1 MNNRIL
7 LACSAAAGLLVLASA
22 PGPARAAPTCCVG
35 YYDHEDAK
43 QNTNNIISTLTD
55 KINAMQL
62 AIIEALRLG
71 TGQLSG
77 NSKEQIGAQ
86 SNMANVN
93 DDRRVVGNV
102 EMARFNAI
110 RSAAS
115 GASSCNTTTAGLATG
130 GLNRNVASL
139 AANLNTDMVSW
150 GLGSKDNVPSSRG
163 SDIAVQALLQR
174 HCQLYANSDDS
185 RSGLCPNASAG
196 DLADADIDI
205 GKSLYAKMSG
215 TEAVAL
221 DQQRLDAAKTFLL
234 RAMDPRPMGAMV
246 SGEATTQ
253 GGREKANA
261 RHAAA
266 ARLSIAQYAANDVL
280 ARRTPQ
286 QDSGSLKSWA
296 SGTAQQISGYEG
308 SSMPNG
314 VSWFDAMDIKARSWY
329 QNANWGTAVASQ
341 SAEQATKD
349 SAAILAYQAYVQ
361 WETYKLIEKQ
371 NMMFSA
377 MLALQT
383 EESRGIQSRPQR

>member
-1 MNNRIL
+1 MKHL
-7 LACSAAAGLLVLASA
+7 SLFLAAAVSLGAASLAV
-22 PGPARAAPTCCVG
+22 PANAAPTCCVG

-62 AIIEALRLG
+62 AIIEAMRLG

-115 GASSCNTTTAGLATG
+115 GASSCNTTTAGIATG
-130 GLNRNVASL
+130 GLNKNVASL
-139 AANLNTDMVSW
+139 SASLTTDMVKW
-150 GLGSKDNVPSSRG
+150 DLGGDDSVPSARG
-163 SDIAVQALLQR
+163 TDVAVQALLQR
-174 HCQLYANSDDS
+174 HCSLYANNGDKA
-185 RSGLCPNASAG
+185 SGLCASAASG
-196 DLADADIDI
+196 DLMDADVDI
-205 GKSLYAKMSG
+205 GKSLYAKMNG
-215 TEAVAL
+215 TEAFAL
-221 DQQRLDAAKTFLL
+221 DQQRLDAAKTFLIQSTS
-234 RAMDPRPMGAMV
+234 PRPQGAMLPQ
-246 SGEATTQ
+246 EATSQ
-253 GGREKANA
+253 GGREKAAA

-266 ARLSIAQYAANDVL
+266 ARLSIAKYAMADVL
-280 ARRTPQ
+280 ARRSPQ
-286 QDSGSLKSWA
+286 DNQQLTQWA
-296 SGTAQQISGYEG
+296 RGTAQQITGYEG
-308 SSMPNG
+308 AGLPNG
-314 VSWFDAMDIKARSWY
+314 ASWTDAMDIKARSWY

-361 WETYKLIEKQ
+361 WELYKLVEKQ
-371 NMMFSA
+371 NMMLAA

-383 EESRGIQSRPQR
+383 ENSRAMPAGATR